1 MAQTAGEADY
11 VILGGGSA
19 GCVLASRLSEDPGT
33 KVILLEAG
41 PWDRNPWIHIPMG
54 FARLYVTRKYDW
66 NYHTEPEPELGGRS
80 VYWPRGRVIGGS
92 GSVNGLVFLR
102 GSPRDYDRWAQSGAR
117 GWSYDDCLPAFRR
130 LESFAGPESEYRG
143 KDGPV
148 RVGEVPYP
156 TPGCRAFVETCE
168 ALGYPR
174 NPDNN
179 GQWFEGVAPN
189 QLNVHRGRRW
199 SPAVAYL
206 RPALKRP
213 NLQVETERLGLR
225 IVLEGNRAT
234 GVVVRGPDGQ
244 EETYTARREVILS
257 AGAIESPKMLM
268 LSGIG
273 DGNALQELGIEA
285 RVHAPEVGRNLQDH
299 FMVRFAFRTRPADTL
314 NETMANPILA
324 AKMGLDW
331 ALRRRGHMTI
341 GASEASLFARVLPG
355 SEEAEVQFQFVNFSL
370 DTANQAL
377 SASKLARH
385 PGFTFNFCQCRPDSR
400 GQLTLRSASAED
412 KPRIQA
418 NYITHPTDVRVMLEA
433 AKLAR
438 RITATRPFADYV
450 EEELSPGAATQ
461 TDEHFL
467 EYLRSSG
474 TTVYHPCGTNRMG
487 TDSRAVVDPEL
498 RVNGVEGLRVVD
510 ASVFP
515 LVPSS
520 NIHPAVLMTAE
531 RAAEMI
537 RRGGM
542 AQPERAAGTAS
553 TRAVA

>member
-1 MAQTAGEADY
+1 MQEADY

-19 GCVLASRLSEDPGT
+19 GCVLASRLSEDPDT
-33 KVILLEAG
+33 KVALLEAG
-41 PWDRNPWIHIPMG
+41 PWDKNPWIHIPMG

-66 NYHTEPEPELGGRS
+66 NYQTEPEPELGGRS

-117 GWSYDDCLPAFRR
+117 GWSYEECLPAFRR
-130 LESFAGPESEYRG
+130 IETFAGPASDYRG
-143 KDGPV
+143 KDGPM
-148 RVGEVPYP
+148 RVGEVPHP
-156 TPGCRAFVETCE
+156 TPGCRAFVEACE
-168 ALGYPR
+168 RLGFPR

-179 GQWFEGVAPN
+179 GKWFEGVAPN
-189 QLNVHRGRRW
+189 QLNVYRGRRQ
-199 SPAVAYL
+199 SPAVSFL

-213 NLQVETERLGLR
+213 NLRVETERLGLR
-225 IVLEGNRAT
+225 ILFEGRRAT

-244 EETYTARREVILS
+244 EETYTARREVILA

-273 DGNALQELGIEA
+273 DGAALQGLGIET
-285 RVHAPEVGRNLQDH
+285 RVNAPEVGRNLQDH
-299 FMVRFAFRTRPADTL
+299 FMVRFAFRTKPADTL
-314 NETMANPILA
+314 NESLANPLLT

-331 ALRRRGHMTI
+331 VLGRRGHMTI

-370 DTANQAL
+370 DTANQSL
-377 SASKLARH
+377 SASTLAKH

-400 GQLTLRSASAED
+400 GEVALRSPRVED

-418 NYITHPTDVRVMLEA
+418 NYLTHPNDVRVMLEA

-438 RITATRPFADYV
+438 KLTATPPFADYI

-461 TDEHFL
+461 TEEQFL
-467 EYLRSSG
+467 DYLRSAG
-474 TTVYHPCGTNRMG
+474 TTVYHPCGTARMG

-537 RRGGM
+537 RRGGL
-542 AQPERAAGTAS
+542 ASAASAA
-553 TRAVA
+553 REAAA

>member
-1 MAQTAGEADY
+1 MNEADY

-19 GCVLASRLSEDPGT
+19 GCVLAARLSEDPDV
-33 KVILLEAG
+33 KVALLEAG

-54 FARLYVTRKYDW
+54 FARLYVTRKFDW
-66 NYHTEPEPELGGRS
+66 NYQTEAEPELHGRS
-80 VYWPRGRVIGGS
+80 VYWPRGRVVGGS

-102 GSPRDYDRWAQSGAR
+102 GSPRDYDRWAQLGAR
-117 GWSYDDCLPAFRR
+117 GWAYDDCLPAFRK
-130 LESFAGPESEYRG
+130 LETFHGPDSQYRG
-143 KDGPV
+143 KAGPMQIA
-148 RVGEVPYP
+148 EVPEP
-156 TPGCRAFVETCE
+156 TIGCKAFVETCE
-168 ALGYPR
+168 ALGFPR
-174 NPDNN
+174 NRDNN
-179 GQWFEGVAPN
+179 GAWFEGVAPN
-189 QLNVHRGRRW
+189 QLNVHKGRRW
-199 SPAVAYL
+199 SPAVGYL

-213 NLQVETERLGLR
+213 NLRVETERLGLR
-225 IVLEGNRAT
+225 LVFEGTRCT
-234 GVVVRGPDGQ
+234 GVVVRAADGR
-244 EETYTARREVILS
+244 EETWKARREVIVS
-257 AGAIESPKMLM
+257 AGAIESPKLLM

-273 DGNALQELGIEA
+273 DGAALQGLGIET

-299 FMVRFAFRTRPADTL
+299 FMVRFAFRTKPADTL
-314 NETMANPILA
+314 NESMANPLKT

-370 DTANQAL
+370 DTTNQGL
-377 SASKLARH
+377 SASKLAKH

-400 GQLTLRSASAED
+400 GELTLRSPRVED
-412 KPRIQA
+412 KPRILA
-418 NYITHPTDVRVMLEA
+418 NYITAPTDVRVMLEA

-438 RITATRPFADYV
+438 RIAVTRPFADLV
-450 EEELSPGAATQ
+450 EEELSPGSATQ
-461 TDEHFL
+461 SDEDFL
-467 EYLRSSG
+467 EYLRTAG

-487 TDSRAVVDPEL
+487 TDDRAVVDTEL
-498 RVNGVEGLRVVD
+498 RVRGVEGLRVVD

-537 RRGGM
+537 KASARAGT
-542 AQPERAAGTAS
+542 RAAA
-553 TRAVA
+553 